1 MLDKVLPSTEQND
14 YDMFMV
20 TEFGPSWSE
29 QNEGDDVIMLNEVVP
44 SSIQQNDDDD
54 IIMLTEVVPSSSEP
68 CTVIH
73 TDNVTSIQSKKRLIT
88 HFAPKSPNNN

>member
-29 QNEGDDVIMLNEVVP
+29 QNEGDDVVMLNEVV
-44 SSIQQNDDDD
+44 I
-54 IIMLTEVVPSSSEP
+54 VPSSSEP
-68 CTVIH
+68 RTVIH

-88 HFAPKSPNNN
+88 HFAQEGPNNN